1 MRNYADDRRKKPDK
15 QGKLLTI
22 GLIAIII
29 LCLGIG
35 YFTVKNEKNN
45 YINEIIGNN
54 GIDQTVEIDNRNA
67 EQIIT
72 EYADE
77 HNLSLSDYPQSL
89 IDLLD
94 RNKEAKDFVLSY
106 PQEKSKKH
114 RINMQKYENCDTVP
128 LFMQWDKRWGY
139 MQYGN
144 DVAGLTACG
153 PVCLSMVATYLLQD
167 TDYSPDY
174 MIQWAIDNG
183 YCVEGSGS
191 LWTLISEGGEQ
202 LGMDVT
208 ELPLDKGRIIDNLTV
223 GNPIICIM
231 GPGDFT
237 TKGHFIVMTGYENGK
252 IRVNDPNS
260 VRNSE
265 DEWDYDEISDQ
276 IQNLWA
282 FRVID

>member
-54 GIDQTVEIDNRNA
+54 GIDQTVEIDNRSA

-72 EYADE
+72 EYTDE